1 MINSSPAS
9 AMEFPDLHCSYLSSQ
24 VCCTNPVKHPPLN
37 RLFGV
42 RTRRPGENIVVSPSQ
57 KYSGDPNH
65 HDSPPPALMPS
76 PACPVTPPFPP
87 QLLRN
92 DRGTGPSPC
101 GQPGAVSERC
111 ARLFSV
117 SCYFYG
123 FVFGY
128 AIPPLLS
135 PPTPPPSFL
144 GPFVHGFQGH
154 WPGQLQGQ
162 WPVNGG
168 GNVVFIA

>member
-1 MINSSPAS
+1 MINSPRRQDWNSDISSVPT
-9 AMEFPDLHCSYLSSQ
+9 LSS
-24 VCCTNPVKHPPLN
+24 PVLYAKYTIHPHD
-37 RLFGV
+37 GV
-42 RTRRPGENIVVSPSQ
+42 LSWSSTRRPGENIVISAPQ
-57 KYSGDPNH
+57 IYSGGPDH

-87 QLLRN
+87 QLLRT

-111 ARLFSV
+111 ARSFSV

-128 AIPPLLS
+128 AIPPPPLTTHSSPLLTWS
-135 PPTPPPSFL
+135 VCSRVS
-144 GPFVHGFQGH
+144 GPLARTIAGSMAC
-154 WPGQLQGQ
+154 Q
-162 WPVNGG
+162 WGG
-168 GNVVFIA
+168 

>member
-24 VCCTNPVKHPPLN
+24 VCCTNPSKHPPLN

-42 RTRRPGENIVVSPSQ
+42 RIRCPGENIVILAPHI
-57 KYSGDPNH
+57 YSGGPDH

-111 ARLFSV
+111 AKLFLV
-117 SCYFYG
+117 SCYFYS

-128 AIPPLLS
+128 QCPPSSHHPL
-135 PPTPPPSFL
+135 PPPPSL
-144 GPFVHGFQGH
+144 VRPFADLRATGRANCRANGRSN
-154 WPGQLQGQ
+154 GKGQ
-162 WPVNGG
+162 W
-168 GNVVFIA
+168 